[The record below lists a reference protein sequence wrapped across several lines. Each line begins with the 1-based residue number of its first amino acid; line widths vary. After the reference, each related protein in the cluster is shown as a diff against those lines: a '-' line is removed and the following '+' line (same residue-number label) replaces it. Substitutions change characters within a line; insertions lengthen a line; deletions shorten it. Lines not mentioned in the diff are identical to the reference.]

1 MKIALIVAGVLAGL
15 VAVVL
20 VVGSSLPQNHTVSR
34 SASFAVPP
42 DSVWDAV
49 TRVEDYPAWRRSLDS
64 VSLIPVPGGKLS
76 WRETSGSDKLTFE
89 AVTVERPGH
98 FVTRI
103 ADKGIPFGGS
113 WDYRIVADAT
123 GSRITITENGEVYNP
138 VFRFVSKYVMG
149 HTSTIDKYL
158 SDLAARLGG
167 TYEAG
172 KG

>member
-1 MKIALIVAGVLAGL
+1 MRR
-15 VAVVL
+15 L
-20 VVGSSLPQNHTVSR
+20 VVGC
-34 SASFAVPP
+34 SANFAAPP
-42 DSVWDAV
+42 DSVWEAV

-64 VSLIPVPGGKLS
+64 VSLIPASGGKLS

-89 AVTVERPGH
+89 AVTMERPSH

-113 WDYRIVADAT
+113 WDYRIVADGT

-138 VFRFVSKYVMG
+138 LFRFVSKYVMG

-158 SDLAARLGG
+158 ADLAARLGG